1 MHGVRRNKIAI
12 TEMQLR
18 ALLQSMRIQDGD
30 PQNARRSQ
38 PHIHRTFILSQKL
51 KTPKQN
57 NHSLRK
63 KNASAPSDRKVS
75 IVYYAS
81 DGTEGPII
89 GVNSRYETN
98 GEYLTLTMRTDY

>member
-1 MHGVRRNKIAI
+1 METHKMRD
-12 TEMQLR
+12 
-18 ALLQSMRIQDGD
+18 ALS
-30 PQNARRSQ
+30 
-38 PHIHRTFILSQKL
+38 HIEHSYIPKT